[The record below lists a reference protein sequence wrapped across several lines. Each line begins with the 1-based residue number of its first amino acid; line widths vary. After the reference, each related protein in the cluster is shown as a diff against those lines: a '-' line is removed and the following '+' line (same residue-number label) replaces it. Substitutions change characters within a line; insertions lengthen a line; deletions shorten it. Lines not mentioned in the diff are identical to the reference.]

1 MIAISAF
8 GAPRPA
14 STVLPSGSTRTT
26 SKLGSAGAARCGT
39 SLPGASALPGAS
51 PAASAFGDCSP
62 DSVAA
67 PPDGRTPAGGPL
79 ADGSPAGG
87 TLADGAL
94 ADCGAGVP
102 TVGTPR
108 SEARRVG
115 EEGVQTGGAWCAPC
129 H

>member
-39 SLPGASALPGAS
+39 PLPGASALPGAS

-79 ADGSPAGG
+79 ADG
-87 TLADGAL
+87 
-94 ADCGAGVP
+94 
-102 TVGTPR
+102 R
-108 SEARRVG
+108 SEERRVG
-115 EEGVQTGGAWCAPC
+115 KEVVNPVTYRGAPY